1 MEFINEFVYFVI
13 KPFDGDKHLYCSGVN
28 INRFS
33 AITKGRHRLGQNP
46 AVKGLQTL
54 NNDIRALIIS
64 NNATPETLKNLSCQ
78 HVNPLKDEL
87 WYSESFI
94 IYKYIEALGEQIKKF
109 APSELLKKIFRAML
123 LNETVP
129 ENLSSGEFVRY
140 LYEVSKKLST
150 SL

>member
-1 MEFINEFVYFVI
+1 MVLRV
-13 KPFDGDKHLYCSGVN
+13 LY
-28 INRFS
+28 
-33 AITKGRHRLGQNP
+33 
-46 AVKGLQTL
+46 
-54 NNDIRALIIS
+54 
-64 NNATPETLKNLSCQ
+64 NL
-78 HVNPLKDEL
+78 
-87 WYSESFI
+87 
-94 IYKYIEALGEQIKKF
+94 YKYIEALGEQIKKF